1 MKSDIEKCKEL
12 FESILCLCSEGPE
25 FHTFMELMDAVLRE
39 ARKGFSICRGTQQ
52 AVEADAKHCGNCGAV
67 LQTYCKECFNS
78 GAKNCTA

>member
-25 FHTFMELMDAVLRE
+25 FHTKMELMDAVLRE

-52 AVEADAKHCGNCGAV
+52 AVEGGRAEVCSECGSTDVETELHCARCWAA
-67 LQTYCKECFNS
+67 L
-78 GAKNCTA
+78 